1 MHFLAFLFF
10 AGLIGVSFALIRS
23 MFADANDKIEAAL
36 AGEYDLKA
44 DRAAP
49 IYVARRRPTL
59 RATRRAA
66 PMRRIAA

>member
-49 IYVARRRPTL
+49 PLCVVSPPEWKGQPP
-59 RATRRAA
+59 RRARLTLA
-66 PMRRIAA
+66 